1 MFEHQ
6 ACLPSLMMS
15 IKVNTAEYQSK
26 LGVDVSMIYIAWQYV
41 VHTKMVLEFIYP
53 NKTLFT

>member
-6 ACLPSLMMS
+6 ACHPSVMMS

-26 LGVDVSMIYIAWQYV
+26 LGVDASMIYIA
-41 VHTKMVLEFIYP
+41 
-53 NKTLFT
+53 